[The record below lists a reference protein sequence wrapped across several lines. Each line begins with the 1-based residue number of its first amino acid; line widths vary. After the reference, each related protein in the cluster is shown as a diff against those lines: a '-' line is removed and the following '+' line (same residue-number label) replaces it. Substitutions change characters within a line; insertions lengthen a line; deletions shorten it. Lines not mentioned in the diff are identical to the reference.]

1 MAPSETTAA
10 MVEVLGDA
18 LSKQLANTALLL
30 GVLVCGSLLFV
41 ITVMLFVKQAY
52 ESYNRKDYSQV
63 DYLINGMYSDSSV

>member
-1 MAPSETTAA
+1 

-18 LSKQLANTALLL
+18 LSRQLASTALLL